1 MSWEDDDFEV
11 AVPEAAAGGGAAPAA
26 PAAPKAPKKVSLET
40 SSYEKQHE
48 RAMEEK
54 AALEAQ
60 VVEAKAAVEKA
71 RAEAKGTA
79 ASKAYVASLEK
90 KVTAAEEAVVAKEKA
105 IHKAEVEEG
114 RRRYTATCMK
124 RGVKSFDF
132 TNPDIKVAF
141 VGRRAAA
148 TARRM
153 GDADRAAEAADPGGG
168 HDGGNYV
175 YIRRR

>member
-1 MSWEDDDFEV
+1 MSWEDDDFE
-11 AVPEAAAGGGAAPAA
+11 AAGGGAAPAA
-26 PAAPKAPKKVSLET
+26 PVAPVAPIAPKKVSLET
-40 SSYEKQHE
+40 SSYEKHHE

-54 AALEAQ
+54 AALEAE

-71 RAEAKGTA
+71 RAEAKSTA

-90 KVTAAEEAVVAKEKA
+90 KVTAAEKAVVAKEKA
-105 IHKAEVEEG
+105 IHDAEVEEA
-114 RRRYTATCMK
+114 RRRYAAKCMK
-124 RGVKSFDF
+124 KGIKSFDY
-132 TNPDIKVAF
+132 TNPDVKVAF

-175 YIRRR
+175 YIRRK